1 MLQIASGKLFKGTP
15 AHRNELRGV
24 LYTNLRMYNQ
34 VIDTAAGR
42 LLYTSTL
49 HDSKSLVYEFIE
61 HIEGQLLSH
70 GIDPYMSD
78 FAAIVSFALNVTCT
92 PDQELAFRLLNG
104 RPGPSVHQPPSRLVQ
119 RVFDET
125 IFCQDEDANHLVT
138 LVDQLIGL
146 ERRSFLGAMR
156 AIRSYVTGLHRL
168 ADDYELAY
176 TLLVVS
182 IESLAQ
188 EFDDFQP
195 GWQDYDQRK
204 RRAIDQ
210 ALTGADEDVAGQVR
224 TALLETEHVAL
235 GRRFREFTLDHL
247 RPSYFREEAQSQVG
261 PMGRSDLVGALRQ
274 AYDLRS
280 KYIHNLAELPAMLTV
295 AGRREAVSLP
305 FRRDVLLTF
314 QGLARLAR
322 HVITTFIE
330 SQPKVEKEEYDYSEE
345 RAGIITYE
353 WAPQYWI
360 GDASSL
366 EPTLGR
372 DWLEGFLKLIT
383 ARLVREPQA
392 TVADLRPTLTEVERM
407 LPEMNAEQRRPFIA
421 VYVLFNVR
429 ALGSNKMENYD
440 AVVENYG
447 HELDDPSV
455 EAMLTFL
462 LLDIVPD
469 WSLVVHRKTHD
480 DYFRQK
486 RRKNGLKA
494 SPALEAG
501 LCLALAERY
510 RQEGDVEQ
518 TRDLLTAAV
527 ENHPGHAS
535 LIELEQSFNPDVE
548 INWRDVVIP
557 QDGDVTSDGNGC

>member
-24 LYTNLRMYNQ
+24 LYTNLRMYNR

-61 HIEGQLLSH
+61 HIEGQPLSH

-138 LVDQLIGL
+138 LVNQLIGL

-182 IESLAQ
+182 IESLAK

-195 GWQDYDQRK
+195 GWQDYDERK

-330 SQPKVEKEEYDYSEE
+330 RQPKVEKEEYDYSKE

-360 GDASSL
+360 GDASNL
-366 EPTLGR
+366 NVALGR
-372 DWLEGFLKLIT
+372 DLLEDFLKQIAACL
-383 ARLVREPQA
+383 LRESQA
-392 TVADLRPTLTEVERM
+392 TVTDLRANLTEVEKM
-407 LPEMNAEQRRPFIA
+407 LPQMNAEQRRPFIA
-421 VYVLFNVR
+421 LYVIFNAMVPNDLR
-429 ALGSNKMENYD
+429 MENHD
-440 AVVENYG
+440 AIVKNYG
-447 HELDDPSV
+447 HELGAPST
-455 EAMLTFL
+455 EAMLAFL
-462 LLDIVPD
+462 LLGTVPD
-469 WSLVVHRKTHD
+469 WSLIKHQEVHDT
-480 DYFRQK
+480 YFRRK
-486 RRKNGLKA
+486 GRKNVMRVP
-494 SPALEAG
+494 PALEAG
-501 LCLALAERY
+501 LCLTLAERY
-510 RQEGDVEQ
+510 RQEDDMERARV
-518 TRDLLTAAV
+518 LITAAV
-527 ENHPGHAS
+527 ENYPGHV
-535 LIELEQSFNPDVE
+535 LLTELEQSFATNVAIDWKHIIVPPHDDTANHADV
-548 INWRDVVIP
+548 
-557 QDGDVTSDGNGC
+557 C